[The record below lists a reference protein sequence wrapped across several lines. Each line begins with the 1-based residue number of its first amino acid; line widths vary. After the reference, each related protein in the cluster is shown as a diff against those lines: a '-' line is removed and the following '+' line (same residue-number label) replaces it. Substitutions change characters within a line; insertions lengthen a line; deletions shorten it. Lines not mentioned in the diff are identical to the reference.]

1 MKKIAV
7 IREDGDQAG
16 QIDLPESFFK
26 AKISSGA
33 VYYSV
38 NALLENQRQG
48 DASTKD
54 RSQVNYSGRKPWR
67 QKGTGRARAG
77 TRKSPL
83 WRGGGIIFGP
93 KAKDHRVRVPKKL
106 RRTAFRSALSAK
118 ANEEDAIVV
127 VENLEFSEPSTK
139 RVAELIRSVNA
150 SDTRALIMSDGYKP
164 LLWKSGRNIPGVEIK
179 PFAECNVYDVMLAGK
194 LIIEKG
200 VIEKL
205 EQKPNER
212 SVSDSETA
220 PADREKR
227 QAAGN

>member
-1 MKKIAV
+1 MKQIAVLKENGAKAGKIA
-7 IREDGDQAG
+7 
-16 QIDLPESFFK
+16 LPESYFG
-26 AKISSGA
+26 AKVSEGA

-38 NALLENQRQG
+38 NALLTNQRQG
-48 DASTKD
+48 NASTKD
-54 RSQVNYSGRKPWR
+54 RSQVNYSGSKPWR

-77 TRKSPL
+77 TRRSPL

-93 KAKDHRVRVPKKL
+93 KSKDYSVKVPKKV

-118 ANEEDAIVV
+118 ADEEGAIVV

-139 RVAELIRSVNA
+139 RIDDLLRNANA
-150 SDTRALIMSDGYKP
+150 SDTRVLIMSDGYKP
-164 LLWKSGRNIPGVEIK
+164 LLWKSVHNIPGVEIK

-200 VIEKL
+200 AVEKL
-205 EQKPNER
+205 EQKTNEG

-220 PADREKR
+220 PADREK
-227 QAAGN
+227 